1 VGTTVAEGVQPV
13 RRRWLRD
20 VWQKYGLIVVGNL
33 VFFALLY
40 FVQYRPNSRDNRA
53 SELLTMAQREEAEQR
68 LEAAETLYAK
78 VLVDYEGSSA
88 YAVAHERL
96 PKVKALAKKKRE
108 IQPPLPAACAPT
120 IDVHELLEHKASFY
134 LAELIAGHYPTVQP
148 AERERYFRV
157 LDEYVALALGR
168 DRVPVSKLRDNPVF
182 RAGELQRRYFTPS
195 VRVRF
200 VPDWVFD
207 DFKLKNTG
215 LFALHNAVIDLT
227 VTQGGDSEQQSI
239 RVSELL
245 PGAEADVL
253 EFNVS
258 KDGGAV
264 EVRGSISADEVKGS
278 FEQRL

>member
-1 VGTTVAEGVQPV
+1 VGTTLAEEA
-13 RRRWLRD
+13 RRERRWLRD

-53 SELLTMAQREEAEQR
+53 SELLTLAQREEAEQR

-78 VLVDYEGSSA
+78 ILVDYEGSSA
-88 YAVAHERL
+88 YALAEERL

-157 LDEYVALALGR
+157 LDEYVAIALGR
-168 DRVPVSKLRDNPVF
+168 DRVPVAKLRDNPVF
-182 RAGELQRRYFTPS
+182 RAGELQQRYFTPS
-195 VRVRF
+195 VKARF
-200 VPDWVFD
+200 EPDWIYD

-227 VTQGGDSEQQSI
+227 VTQRGDSEQQSI

-245 PGAEADVL
+245 PGAETDVL

-264 EVRGSISADEVKGS
+264 DVRGTVSADEVKGS
-278 FEQRL
+278 FQQRL